1 MTARPLSFFGDLASP
16 RTPLIGRETELLA
29 AAEAIRHDGAR
40 LLTLTGPGG
49 VGKTRLAVHLV
60 EELAGG
66 YPDGA
71 VGVSLGAVQEVSFAA
86 PAIAHACGLRE
97 TPGQP
102 PLRWLIEGLRQRRM
116 LLLLDNLDHLPGVSM
131 ELDAL
136 LSACPDLTVT
146 ATSRQPL
153 QIQWEQEVPV
163 RPLEIAAAVRLFVAR
178 AQARGAA
185 FDGSPQMMETIHQ
198 ICARVDYLPLAI
210 ELAAARACTI
220 PPPELL
226 QRLYTSMSLLAEGSR
241 GTLERQRTLRA
252 TIAWSVDLLD
262 ESERQVLRWM
272 SVFLGGAS
280 LDAAQQVCAPSGSDP
295 SAIRER
301 MAALVKLSLLAV
313 DDTNQAAP
321 RVMLL
326 RPIWEYADEALRD
339 SGAENS
345 VGARHA
351 DYFAR
356 LVEQVDAADTA
367 EPGRW
372 LQREEPNLRAA
383 LRWALQTRQPALGL
397 RLAVGLA
404 RRWHAQGYAVEGE
417 RWLSDLLA
425 LDAQTHSRSAP
436 QLRLAALYAARQFAL
451 DRGDSSHAETLAQ
464 EAAALAQQMENG

>member
-1 MTARPLSFFGDLASP
+1 MTARPLPVFGDLTTP
-16 RTPLIGRETELLA
+16 RTPLIGREAELLA
-29 AAEAIRHDGAR
+29 ASQAIRRDGAR

-49 VGKTRLAVHLV
+49 VGKTRLAVR
-60 EELAGG
+60 LATEMAGSFEH
-66 YPDGA
+66 GA
-71 VGVSLGAVQEVSFAA
+71 VAVSLGAVQEASFAA

-97 TPGQP
+97 TLGQP
-102 PLRWLIEGLRQRRM
+102 PLRWLIEGLRPRHM
-116 LLLLDNLDHLPGVSM
+116 LLLLDNLEHLPGVTT

-136 LSACPDLTVT
+136 LFACPDLTVI

-153 QIQWEQEVPV
+153 QIQWEREVPV

-185 FDGSPQMMETIHQ
+185 FDGSPLMMETIHQ

-210 ELAAARACTI
+210 ELAAAHARAI

-241 GTLERQRTLRA
+241 DTPERQRTLRA

-262 ESERQVLRWM
+262 EPERQVLRWM
-272 SVFLGGAS
+272 SIFLGGAS
-280 LDAAQQVCAPSGSDP
+280 LDAAQQVCAPSGSDS

-301 MAALVKLSLLAV
+301 MATLVKQHLLAV

-321 RVMLL
+321 RVMML

-356 LVEQVDAADTA
+356 LVEQVTA
-367 EPGRW
+367 TGATEPGRL

-404 RRWHAQGYAVEGE
+404 RFWHAQGYAVEGE
-417 RWLSDLLA
+417 RWLGDLLA

-451 DRGDSSHAETLAQ
+451 DRGDSSRAEALAQ
-464 EAAALAQQMENG
+464 EAAALAQQLENG